1 MKIKKG
7 DLVKIIYGKDKGR
20 EGKVE
25 KIYCKQ
31 NKVLIPGINV
41 YKRHVKKNEQ
51 LPQGGIISV
60 PRPIAVSKVI
70 LICPVC
76 KKPTRIGY
84 KTEGKKKLRI
94 CKKCQSKI

>member
-1 MKIKKG
+1 MRIKKG

-25 KIYCKQ
+25 KIYRKQ

-41 YKRHVKKNEQ
+41 YKKHVKKNEQ

-60 PRPIAVSKVI
+60 PRPIDISKVM

-84 KTEGKKKLRI
+84 IIKANKKVRI
-94 CKKCQSKI
+94 CKKCESKI